1 VSAVDESKNQFDTE
15 LMRRIAQGDDRA
27 FRMLYER
34 LAPALFGMALRMVN
48 DAAEAEDV
56 LQEGFTY
63 IWRKAPSFDSSRSS
77 VFAWAVM
84 IVRHK
89 AIDRLRIRQRNER
102 LREAATGA
110 AGLDAAIDDQSLH
123 EPVLRERSAQ
133 VRSALEQLA
142 PEQRQALELAFF
154 GGLTHEQI
162 AERLEAPLGTVK
174 ARIRRGLV
182 KLRSFISGGP
192 HGRS

>member
-1 VSAVDESKNQFDTE
+1 VDESENQFNAE
-15 LMRRIAQGDDRA
+15 LMRRVAQGDDRA
-27 FRMLYER
+27 FKALYER
-34 LAPALFGMALRMVN
+34 LAPALFGMALRMLN

-77 VFAWAVM
+77 VFAWAVL

-89 AIDRLRIRQRNER
+89 AIDKLRIRQRDER

-110 AGLDAAIDDQSLH
+110 ANPEAAIDEQSVQ
-123 EPVLRERSAQ
+123 EPILRERGAQ

-154 GGLTHEQI
+154 AGLTHEQI
-162 AERLEAPLGTVK
+162 AERLDAPLGTVK

-182 KLRSFISGGP
+182 KLRSFVTGGL

>member
-1 VSAVDESKNQFDTE
+1 VDESENQFNAE

-27 FRMLYER
+27 FKALYER
-34 LAPALFGMALRMVN
+34 LAPALFGIALRMLN

-77 VFAWAVM
+77 VFAWAVL

-89 AIDRLRIRQRNER
+89 AIDKLRIRQRDER
-102 LREAATGA
+102 LRESATRAADPEA
-110 AGLDAAIDDQSLH
+110 AVDERSVQ
-123 EPVLRERSAQ
+123 EPILRERSAQ

-154 GGLTHEQI
+154 AGLTHEQI
-162 AERLEAPLGTVK
+162 AERLDAPLGTVK

-182 KLRSFISGGP
+182 KLRSFVTGGL
-192 HGRS
+192 HGRG

>member
-1 VSAVDESKNQFDTE
+1 MDESENQFNAE

-27 FRMLYER
+27 FKALYER
-34 LAPALFGMALRMVN
+34 LAPALFGMALRMLN

-77 VFAWAVM
+77 VFAWAVL

-89 AIDRLRIRQRNER
+89 AIDKLRIRQRDER

-110 AGLDAAIDDQSLH
+110 ANPEAAIDEQSVQ
-123 EPVLRERSAQ
+123 EPILRERGAQ

-154 GGLTHEQI
+154 AGLTHEQI
-162 AERLEAPLGTVK
+162 AERLDAPLGTIK

-182 KLRSFISGGP
+182 KLRSFVTGGL
-192 HGRS
+192 HGRG